1 MESEINLRK
10 VSAQK
15 NYINWIFKEVKPYL
29 GTDILEVGAGLGV
42 FTKLLEKNRDI
53 LPIDKKTYNINYSS
67 KKIKKFDITDNPKKL
82 KKQFDTIVCM
92 NVLEHI
98 KDDNLALR
106 NMSQLLL
113 PDGKLILMVPAFK
126 GIYGKI
132 DKANKH
138 YRRYNKKE
146 IMRKLKYTNYKIKK
160 IKYID
165 FIGLFG
171 WLYQNKILNSK
182 IHRTI
187 DLRRFNKLCPLFQ
200 GIESIIPPPIGLN
213 LIIIAKK

>member
-1 MESEINLRK
+1 MESEINLKK

-15 NYINWIFKEVKPYL
+15 NYVNWIFKEIKPYL
-29 GTDILEVGAGLGV
+29 GNNLLEVGAGLGV
-42 FTKLLEKNRDI
+42 FTKLLENNKNI
-53 LPIDKKTYNINYSS
+53 LPIDKQTYNINYSS
-67 KKIKKFDITDNPKKL
+67 KKIRKFDITHNPKKL
-82 KKQFDTIVCM
+82 KKQFDTVVCM

-98 KDDNLALR
+98 KDDALALK
-106 NMSQLLL
+106 NMHQLLL
-113 PDGKLILMVPAFK
+113 PNGKLILMVPAFR
-126 GIYGKI
+126 GLYGKI

-146 IMRKLKYTNYKIKK
+146 IIRKLKQANYRIKK
-160 IKYID
+160 IKYLD

-187 DLRRFNKLCPLFQ
+187 DLKRFNSLCPLLQ
-200 GIESIIPPPIGLN
+200 KIESIIPPPIGLN